1 MTNDNLLNDQQNDQ
15 FQFDDNKD
23 YLNELVGDDK
33 KFKDLNSLAKGKAY
47 SDAYIEHQNRQLDLL
62 KQDYARLREDYTSR
76 AKLEELIDQ
85 LSKVQQPASSANNQS
100 ANEDRH
106 NPPQFDPAQ
115 IEELVSKSMTKRE
128 MERKEQENLNLVRSK
143 LTEHFGENY
152 QNALKKHVDELGMSA
167 EEFQATARRN
177 PKLLFK
183 ALELDQRRDDND
195 LFQAPPR
202 TEQRSSFAPNV
213 PKRTWN
219 YYEELRRTKPDLYWE
234 PKTQDQMHKDHQT
247 LGAAFEDGNYKTL

>member
-1 MTNDNLLNDQQNDQ
+1 MTNDNLLNNQQNDQ

-23 YLNELVGDDK
+23 YLSELVGEDR
-33 KFKDLNSLAKGKAY
+33 KFKDINSLAKGKAF

-100 ANEDRH
+100 ANEDRN
-106 NPPQFDPAQ
+106 NPPTLDPAM
-115 IEELVSKSMTKRE
+115 IEDLVSKSMSKRE
-128 MERKEQENLNLVRSK
+128 MERKEQENLSLVRSK
-143 LTEHFGENY
+143 LTEHFGENF
-152 QNALKKHVDELGMSA
+152 QNALKKHVDDLGMTA

-183 ALELDQRRDDND
+183 ALELDQRKEGD
-195 LFQAPPR
+195 LFQTPPR
-202 TEQRSSFAPNV
+202 TEQRSTFAPNV

-219 YYEELRRTKPDLYWE
+219 YYEELRKKDPDLYWE

-247 LGAAFEDGNYKTL
+247 LGSAFEDGNYSRL